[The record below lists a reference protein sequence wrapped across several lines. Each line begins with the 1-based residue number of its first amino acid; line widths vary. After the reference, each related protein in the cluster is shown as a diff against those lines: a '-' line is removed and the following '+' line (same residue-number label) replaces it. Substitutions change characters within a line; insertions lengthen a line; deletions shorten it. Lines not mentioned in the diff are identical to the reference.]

1 MTTKLEA
8 MVGYLAGRD
17 ADPSLLDELANPS
30 SEASHF
36 LEADLITNGLAERL
50 GHFLSHPASGHARS

>member
-1 MTTKLEA
+1 MRTKLEA

-17 ADPSLLDELANPS
+17 ADPALLEELDSPS

-36 LEADLITNGLAERL
+36 LEATRT
-50 GHFLSHPASGHARS
+50 RSRA